1 MVDLFPIVAVL
12 FGTLGWRPQSL
23 LPSIRSTESLERVV
37 VYHSDH
43 EKSRSALT
51 KVASF
56 CEAFGVPL
64 APVELDNA
72 FNLLQI
78 SRRMRDD
85 VRKAKAAG
93 ATVRFNIAGGTRVMS
108 SAALLVCILEGV
120 PTTYV
125 HDDTGEEVALPLLRM
140 NYAEHLSARQRE
152 ILKFLVD
159 QADTPYS
166 ETALARAMH
175 VHKTTMNHHVRLLA
189 EKGVVEIAPDP
200 RDARAYVVR
209 AAPGAELLV
218 G

>member
-1 MVDLFPIVAVL
+1 MALL

-23 LPSIRSTESLERVV
+23 LPSIRSTESLDRVV

-43 EKSRSALT
+43 EKSRAAMA
-51 KVASF
+51 KVADF

-64 APVELDNA
+64 TAVELDNA
-72 FNLLQI
+72 FNLMQI
-78 SRRMRDD
+78 ARRIREDL
-85 VRKAKAAG
+85 RKARAG
-93 ATVRFNIAGGTRVMS
+93 AQPVRFNIAGGTRVMS
-108 SAALLVCILEGV
+108 SAALLACILEGV

-140 NYAEHLSARQRE
+140 NYAEHLSPRQRE

-159 QADTPYS
+159 HADASHS
-166 ETALARAMH
+166 ESALAKAMH
-175 VHKTTMNHHVRLLA
+175 VHKTTMNHHVRALA

-209 AAPGAELLV
+209 AAAGADLLV